1 MMNGVFEMIFSAENI
16 RAAIILVAVFL
27 LKADIGKKFAETRLD
42 FTKEINAVREKLT
55 EKINAV
61 REELAGKINSVREE
75 LKGDIAQVR
84 EEMREG
90 NAALREELKGDIAQV
105 REEVREIKTND
116 IAHLNQGFRALTF
129 VLTQKAVI
137 TPEEREHID
146 KSLE

>member
-1 MMNGVFEMIFSAENI
+1 MNGVFEMIFSAENI
-16 RAAIILVAVFL
+16 RTAVILIAVFL

-61 REELAGKINSVREE
+61 REEL
-75 LKGDIAQVR
+75 KGDIAH
-84 EEMREG
+84 
-90 NAALREELKGDIAQV
+90 V

>member
-1 MMNGVFEMIFSAENI
+1 MINGVFEMIFSAENI
-16 RAAIILVAVFL
+16 RTAVILIAVFL
-27 LKADIGKKFAETRLD
+27 LRADIGKKFAETRLD
-42 FTKEINAVREKLT
+42 FTKEINAVRNELKEEIAALR

-61 REELAGKINSVREE
+61 REEL
-75 LKGDIAQVR
+75 KGDIAKVR
-84 EEMREG
+84 EE
-90 NAALREELKGDIAQV
+90 NAVLREELTGRIDLV
-105 REEVREIKTND
+105 RDEVREIKTNDLVHLNQD

>member
-16 RAAIILVAVFL
+16 RTAVILIAVFL

-42 FTKEINAVREKLT
+42 FTKEINAVRNELKEEIAALR

-61 REELAGKINSVREE
+61 REELKSDIAALREE
-75 LKGDIAQVR
+75 LTEKI
-84 EEMREG
+84 
-90 NAALREELKGDIAQV
+90 NAVREELKGDIAQV

>member
-16 RAAIILVAVFL
+16 RTAVILIAVFL

-61 REELAGKINSVREE
+61 REEL
-75 LKGDIAQVR
+75 KGDIAKVR
-84 EEMREG
+84 EE
-90 NAALREELKGDIAQV
+90 NAALREELTRRIDLV

-129 VLTQKAVI
+129 VLAQKAVI